1 MTDPKT
7 STDSMSVAAVLAKR
21 SREDLGEMLEELIA
35 LFVGVM
41 PDVDVKRSLF
51 GRTIKSVRI
60 PLSDRAFVLERTR
73 GGSFEARRQQIVRGV
88 AIRNDPLEIDT
99 FIAEL
104 SVAIDAELRRSERGR
119 SALDSW
125 LRSNL

>member
-1 MTDPKT
+1 
-7 STDSMSVAAVLAKR
+7 
-21 SREDLGEMLEELIA
+21 
-35 LFVGVM
+35 
-41 PDVDVKRSLF
+41 
-51 GRTIKSVRI
+51 
-60 PLSDRAFVLERTR
+60 VLERTR

-88 AIRNDPLEIDT
+88 AIRNDPLEIDI